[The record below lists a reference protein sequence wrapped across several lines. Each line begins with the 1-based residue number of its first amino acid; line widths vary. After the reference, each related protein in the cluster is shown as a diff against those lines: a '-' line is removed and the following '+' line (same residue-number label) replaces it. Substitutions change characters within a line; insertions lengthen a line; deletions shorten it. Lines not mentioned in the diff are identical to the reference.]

1 MCTKLFVTVFGE
13 PLDALTVSCF
23 VARKRFPSCKFASW
37 FHLESI
43 NMEFHGVSLGFH
55 GFPWVFLDS
64 HGFHIDSHG
73 LNMDFHGF
81 PSDPGADRMIFWAPD
96 VLAARLSWETDGGY
110 KVNYEQQGSA
120 MVGNVGDVV

>member
-1 MCTKLFVTVFGE
+1 M
-13 PLDALTVSCF
+13 
-23 VARKRFPSCKFASW
+23 
-37 FHLESI
+37 
-43 NMEFHGVSLGFH
+43 
-55 GFPWVFLDS
+55 DS

-96 VLAARLSWETDGGY
+96 VLGARLSWETDGGY

>member
-1 MCTKLFVTVFGE
+1 
-13 PLDALTVSCF
+13 
-23 VARKRFPSCKFASW
+23 
-37 FHLESI
+37 
-43 NMEFHGVSLGFH
+43 
-55 GFPWVFLDS
+55 
-64 HGFHIDSHG
+64 
-73 LNMDFHGF
+73 MDFHEC